1 MSKCS
6 MAKKIESLTQNEA
19 AGNSVSNFSRD
30 SLGVSFDGKF
40 GTMRKPADWVIYP
53 TKPEDKTF
61 DIQCDNRW
69 ATIEKETGKM
79 LLSAPHSFAN
89 SWVLANDVRT
99 GKAQRITLEPEVLK
113 QLLDAIGDR
122 RITDH
127 SLDNIIRSA
136 DVTDAEIRGES
147 LDKKNEDAGIKVGDF
162 VSYDIDSD
170 GKDLGANWIVAE
182 VLAVNDDGT
191 LKLQPHDFDV
201 YDDIPDASASCCSKL
216 DHFAG
221 FKDAHH
227 YYMDGRINVYK
238 GGWEILFTE
247 KELDPKVFEFIGTI
261 DDISE
266 ADEVDAY
273 YQDNTSYDIDLKDEI
288 ERTTAWAT
296 DAMTFADLS
305 TGLARPV
312 GGSDNDESKKS
323 ENVFYRGEPLRK
335 VQTAMDKL
343 MKQHGFKFERELR
356 IGDRLFNKGG
366 KKFSY
371 HLVGQSGDPKYF
383 DYVIVTKGELGWDRN
398 VEREHFDSIET
409 AVDWLDGVAESKQS
423 EVKDNE
429 IPYVMM
435 QYYVPDEKVWE
446 PILVEINSDDTGWF
460 YDGLALMDYL
470 GNFGYDE
477 FSWDFIH
484 QRCKR
489 GTDKCDP
496 ELVQS
501 MEKFYLKDFTPDDEY
516 QPRKVDRLGNHIP
529 KGKTYIGNN

>member
-19 AGNSVSNFSRD
+19 AGNSVSNFSRN

-79 LLSAPHSFAN
+79 LLSAPHNFAN

-99 GKAQRITLEPEVLK
+99 GKAQRITLEPDVLK
-113 QLLDAIGDR
+113 QLLDAISDR

-127 SLDNIIRSA
+127 SLDKIVRSA

-147 LDKKNEDAGIKVGDF
+147 LGKKNEDAGISVGDF

-201 YDDIPDASASCCSKL
+201 YDEIPDASASCCSKL

-221 FKDAHH
+221 FKDARH

-305 TGLARPV
+305 TGRARPV
-312 GGSDNDESKKS
+312 GGSENDESKK
-323 ENVFYRGEPLRK
+323 
-335 VQTAMDKL
+335 
-343 MKQHGFKFERELR
+343 
-356 IGDRLFNKGG
+356 
-366 KKFSY
+366 
-371 HLVGQSGDPKYF
+371 
-383 DYVIVTKGELGWDRN
+383 
-398 VEREHFDSIET
+398 
-409 AVDWLDGVAESKQS
+409 S

-446 PILVEINSDDTGWF
+446 PILVEINSNDTGWF
-460 YDGLALMDYL
+460 YDGLALMDNL

-529 KGKTYIGNN
+529 KGKTYIGKN

>member
-6 MAKKIESLTQNEA
+6 MAKKIESLTKNEA
-19 AGNSVSNFSRD
+19 AGNSVSNFSRN

-99 GKAQRITLEPEVLK
+99 GKAQRITLEPDVLK
-113 QLLDAIGDR
+113 QLLDAISDR

-127 SLDNIIRSA
+127 SLDKIVRSA

-147 LDKKNEDAGIKVGDF
+147 KMKK
-162 VSYDIDSD
+162 
-170 GKDLGANWIVAE
+170 
-182 VLAVNDDGT
+182 
-191 LKLQPHDFDV
+191 
-201 YDDIPDASASCCSKL
+201 CSMSK
-216 DHFAG
+216 
-221 FKDAHH
+221 
-227 YYMDGRINVYK
+227 RI
-238 GGWEILFTE
+238 
-247 KELDPKVFEFIGTI
+247 
-261 DDISE
+261 
-266 ADEVDAY
+266 
-273 YQDNTSYDIDLKDEI
+273 
-288 ERTTAWAT
+288 
-296 DAMTFADLS
+296 
-305 TGLARPV
+305 
-312 GGSDNDESKKS
+312 ES
-323 ENVFYRGEPLRK
+323 L
-335 VQTAMDKL
+335 
-343 MKQHGFKFERELR
+343 
-356 IGDRLFNKGG
+356 G
-366 KKFSY
+366 KK
-371 HLVGQSGDPKYF
+371 
-383 DYVIVTKGELGWDRN
+383 
-398 VEREHFDSIET
+398 
-409 AVDWLDGVAESKQS
+409 S

-446 PILVEINSDDTGWF
+446 PILVEINSNDTGWF
-460 YDGLALMDYL
+460 YDGLALMDNL

-484 QRCKR
+484 HRCKR

-529 KGKTYIGNN
+529 KGKTYIGKN